1 MALSKQDIENIAAAL
16 QSRGGNGAKS
26 GGVRD
31 AFFISV
37 ESTIAPG
44 ASDTQRVTLDV
55 DADFLIV
62 TAVGVIA
69 GTMLAPEEQPRR
81 AEPGWR

>member
-1 MALSKQDIENIAAAL
+1 MVVAFVL
-16 QSRGGNGAKS
+16 
-26 GGVRD
+26 
-31 AFFISV
+31 FFIAGLGFGYAAPARWRWLP
-37 ESTIAPG
+37 IAFPLLLALVTVLKDGGDG
-44 ASDTQRVTLDV
+44 ALVVRL
-55 DADFLIV
+55 AIALIV

>member
-1 MALSKQDIENIAAAL
+1 MVVAFVL
-16 QSRGGNGAKS
+16 
-26 GGVRD
+26 
-31 AFFISV
+31 FFIAGLGFGYA
-37 ESTIAPG
+37 APG
-44 ASDTQRVTLDV
+44 RWRWLPIAFPLLLALFTLLRDGGDGV
-55 DADFLIV
+55 LFVRLAIALIV